1 MARNKT
7 LVQSHDEDQEDF
19 SEEELH
25 GSKTMAAR
33 SGRSHGGGGD
43 SSRKRRRSIFID
55 DVAEEADD
63 DSEEEEEEDDY
74 DEQDY
79 YGKSKKKRRHNSAKA
94 FIDDQATVAT
104 DEEESTEGEL
114 GDEPFIVSNEEIV
127 PDDGVDG
134 RMGHGHRPQ
143 LFDDKEIDIE
153 EFEKRIYQRYNNLH
167 EEEID
172 EAEIDDVEQQSLLP
186 SVTDPKLWTVKCAVG
201 REREAALCLMQK
213 CIDRAPGMNI
223 CSAIALDYLQNYI
236 YVEADK
242 ESHVREACKGLRMLD
257 TRIIRL
263 VPIKEMT
270 AVVSPKGKATD
281 IVKDMWV
288 RMKVGIYKGDI
299 AKAVSEPD
307 MRRRVMVKLIP
318 RVDLQAVADK
328 LQGNKVSKRSFVPSP
343 HLINL
348 DAARNLNIPVVSRRN
363 GKTGISFDVVDG
375 NTYSDGYLYKTVSIK
390 SIDYGNIKPTFDEL
404 QRFRE
409 PGHGDGCSALS
420 ASLENSR
427 QCPFRKGD
435 AVIVVEGD
443 LKTLTGRVE
452 RVEDYNLHIKPESKD
467 LHTTVA
473 VNAKYV
479 CKYFKVGGHVKVVSG
494 AHEGSAGTVIKV
506 DGHKLILISD
516 ATRED
521 ICVFAEHVVDSS
533 EVTSGAT
540 TRIEDYELHDLVMLA
555 DMSFGVIIRL
565 ERESLQVLKGDPD
578 RPEVALV
585 KLRDIK
591 YKIDQRRC
599 TAQDRNNSTVSV
611 KDVVKILKGPCQGKQ
626 GPVEHIHKG
635 TLFIKDRHHKEHS
648 GFICVKAQSC
658 IVMGG
663 SNSKLVSPP
672 SKCAT
677 SRHTAYIPPSPRRY
691 SRGPQSDSGGRHGGV
706 RLRGSNSFVGSTIK
720 IRVGPYKGCRGRV
733 VSFNGQLVQVELES
747 QMQTITVKREEI
759 SADAFSETTRQSI
772 GSETPMHR
780 PQTPLHPCM
789 TPMRDQG
796 GQTPLHIGM
805 RTPMRHQAWNPCAV
819 ATPARGTSP
828 APTYNSPALTTGSGW
843 D

>member
-7 LVQSHDEDQEDF
+7 LVQNHDEDEEF

-33 SGRSHGGGGD
+33 SCRGHGGGGD
-43 SSRKRRRSIFID
+43 SSRKRRRSIFVD

-63 DSEEEEEEDDY
+63 DSEEEEEDGF
-74 DEQDY
+74 DEEDY
-79 YGKSKKKRRHNSAKA
+79 YGKGKKKRRQNSAKT
-94 FIDDQATVAT
+94 FINDQATVAST
-104 DEEESTEGEL
+104 DEDESTDGEL
-114 GDEPFIVSNEEIV
+114 GGEPFIVSNEEIA
-127 PDDGVDG
+127 PDNGDR
-134 RMGHGHRPQ
+134 RMRHRPHWS
-143 LFDDKEIDIE
+143 DDEEEDIE
-153 EFEKRIYQRYNNLH
+153 ELERRIHQRFKNLPD
-167 EEEID
+167 EEID
-172 EAEIDDVEQQSLLP
+172 EAETNDVEQRSLLP
-186 SVTDPKLWTVKCAVG
+186 SVSDPKFWTVKCAIG

-223 CSAIALDYLQNYI
+223 TSAIWI
-236 YVEADK
+236 I
-242 ESHVREACKGLRMLD
+242 SRTTSTEACKGLRMLD
-257 TRIIRL
+257 TRGIRL
-263 VPIKEMT
+263 VPITEMT
-270 AVVSPKGKATD
+270 DVVSAKGKATD

-299 AKAVSEPD
+299 ARVVSRPD
-307 MRRRVMVKLIP
+307 MRHQVMVMLIP
-318 RVDLQAVADK
+318 RVDLQAVSDK
-328 LQGNKVSKRSFVPSP
+328 LQGYKLLKKSFIPSP
-343 HLINL
+343 RLINL
-348 DAARNLNIPVVSRRN
+348 NAARKLNIPVTSRREQS
-363 GKTGISFDVVDG
+363 TGISFDVVDG
-375 NTYSDGYLYKTVSIK
+375 QRFIDGFLYKTVSIK
-390 SIDYGNIKPTFDEL
+390 SIEYQNVTPTFDER
-404 QRFRE
+404 QRFGE
-409 PGHGDGCSALS
+409 PGHGDGSSAAS
-420 ASLENSR
+420 TSLENSR

-435 AVIVVEGD
+435 AVIVVQGD

-452 RVEDYNLHIKPESKD
+452 KVEDYNLHIKPERKD
-467 LHTTVA
+467 LHTIVI

-494 AHEGSAGTVIKV
+494 VHEGSTGTVIKFES
-506 DGHKLILISD
+506 HKLILISD

-540 TRIEDYELHDLVMLA
+540 TRIGDYELHDLVMLG

-565 ERESLQVLKGDPD
+565 ERESFQVLKGDPD
-578 RPEVALV
+578 RPEVALI

-611 KDVVKILKGPCQGKQ
+611 KDVVKILKGPCQWKQ

-635 TLFIKDRHHKEHS
+635 ILFVKDFHHLEHS

-658 IVMGG
+658 LLMGG
-663 SNSKLVSPP
+663 SHNKLVSPP
-672 SKCAT
+672 SRCVT
-677 SRHTAYIPPSPRRY
+677 SRQAAYIPPPPRSN
-691 SRGPQSDSGGRHGGV
+691 SRRPPLDADGGKHG
-706 RLRGSNSFVGSTIK
+706 LPGSNYAVGSTVK
-720 IRVGPYKGCRGRV
+720 IRVGPYKGCSGRV
-733 VSFNGQLVQVELES
+733 VNCNGQFVRVELKA

-759 SADAFSETTRQSI
+759 SVGAFTETTQQRI

-780 PQTPLHPCM
+780 AQTPLHPCM

-796 GQTPLHIGM
+796 GQTPLYSGM
-805 RTPMRHQAWNPCAV
+805 RTPMRHQAWNPCAI

-828 APTYNSPALTTGSGW
+828 APTYLAPALTTGSGW